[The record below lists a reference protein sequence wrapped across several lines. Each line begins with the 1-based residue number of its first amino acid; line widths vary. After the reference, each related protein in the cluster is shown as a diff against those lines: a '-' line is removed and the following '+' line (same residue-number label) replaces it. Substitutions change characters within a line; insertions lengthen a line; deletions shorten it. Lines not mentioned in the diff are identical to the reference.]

1 MHTRLAIVSAAVFLF
16 LAALVTAGA
25 TVPVDAAVAQWCEA
39 HRSGAAT
46 ALLFAVTQWHA
57 TLGTLL
63 MLAVL
68 AGWFWKRGARAW
80 ARFAALAIAGG
91 MLLNVTLKYGFER
104 TRPQFAEP
112 LVHLHTY
119 SFPSGHANQATL
131 LYGVLA
137 AWLCARYPRR
147 RAPILLGATLM
158 VLLVAA
164 SRVYLGA
171 HYLTDVLAGMAE
183 GVTWLTI
190 CKRWTANARLPECGA
205 ASPSS

>member
-1 MHTRLAIVSAAVFLF
+1 MHTRLAFVSAALFLA

-25 TVPVDAAVAQWCEA
+25 SAPVDAAVSQWCEA

-46 ALLFAVTQWHA
+46 VLLYAVTQWHA

-68 AGWFWKRGARAW
+68 AGWLWKQGAPAW
-80 ARFAALAIAGG
+80 SRFAVLAVAGG

-119 SFPSGHANQATL
+119 SFPSGHANQGTL

-147 RAPILLGATLM
+147 RAPVLGVATAM

-183 GVTWLTI
+183 GVTWLMI
-190 CKRWTANARLPECGA
+190 CKRWTASARQAECGA
-205 ASPSS
+205 ASH